1 MKVSI
6 SIVVENTTPAPNL
19 IGEYGFSCLVRVD
32 DNSILFDTG
41 SHQALF
47 PNCKALGIKL
57 GEIRN
62 VVISHGHY
70 DHTGAILPLLENYGP
85 KDIYAHSR
93 LFLPRL
99 YPRGNGGFRNIG
111 SPFSREQLEK
121 AGAKFIFRD
130 SFSQIV
136 PGVYLSGEIPRIF
149 DFENVGGEF
158 KYEADGEIKD
168 DSLQDDMALIIDHP
182 RGLIIVSGCAHAGL
196 LNTIDHAIR
205 MTGKTEVL
213 AYIGGTHLI
222 SASAER
228 LDRTVAALKTYSIEK
243 FIVAHCTGFTAA
255 ARLYNELG
263 DMVVKGDTGMNFK
276 F

>member
-47 PNCKALGIKL
+47 PNCKAMGIKL
-57 GEIRN
+57 EEVKN

-70 DHTGAILPLLENYGP
+70 DHTGAILPLLTNYGP

-99 YPRGNGGFRNIG
+99 YPRGNGGFKNIG
-111 SPFSREQLEK
+111 SPFTREELEG
-121 AGAKFIFRD
+121 AGARFVFRD
-130 SFSQIV
+130 DFCPIV
-136 PGVYLSGEIPRIF
+136 PGVYLSGEISRIY
-149 DFENVGGEF
+149 DFEDVGGEF
-158 KYEADGEIKD
+158 KYEGDGQIKD
-168 DSLQDDMALIIDHP
+168 DNLQDDMALIIDHP
-182 RGLIIVSGCAHAGL
+182 RGLIIISGCAHSGL
-196 LNTIDHAIR
+196 LNTIDHAIK

-222 SASAER
+222 SASAAR
-228 LDRTVAALKTYSIEK
+228 LNMTVTALKTYHIEK
-243 FIVAHCTGFTAA
+243 LVVAHCTGFQAA

-263 DMVVKGDTGMNFK
+263 DMIVKGDTGMNLEF
-276 F
+276 